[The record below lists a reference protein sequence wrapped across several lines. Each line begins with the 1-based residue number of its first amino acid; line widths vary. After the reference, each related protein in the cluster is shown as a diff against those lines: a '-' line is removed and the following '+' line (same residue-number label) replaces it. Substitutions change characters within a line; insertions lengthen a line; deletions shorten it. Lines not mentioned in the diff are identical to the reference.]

1 MFRVMSLWLNV
12 QAVMALFLIVL
23 FFIFQEQ
30 PELAVHV
37 MMVIDGKIT
46 NVKATI
52 VKRVTVINVKQ
63 VMSNLWEAM
72 FAQHVTV
79 LTDMSLVD
87 LHVYLET

>member
-1 MFRVMSLWLNV
+1 VFRVMSLWLNV
-12 QAVMALFLIVL
+12 QAATVLFLIVQ
-23 FFIFQEQ
+23 FSIFQEQ
-30 PELAVHV
+30 PELAVPV

-79 LTDMSLVD
+79 LTDMLLVD

>member
-12 QAVMALFLIVL
+12 QAATVLFLIVQ
-23 FFIFQEQ
+23 FSIFQEQ
-30 PELAVHV
+30 PEFAVPV

>member
-12 QAVMALFLIVL
+12 QAATVLFLIVQ
-23 FFIFQEQ
+23 FSIFQEQ
-30 PELAVHV
+30 PELAVPV

-79 LTDMSLVD
+79 LTDMLLVD